1 MSKTVHISAEGSAAT
16 TVVEAVADET
26 GRDPIDLPTLYD
38 VVDPDA
44 LNQLVGPTRFDRE
57 PNVTVTFAIAGCCV
71 EVADTGEVAV
81 ECEDHREARSD
92 TARTEAP
99 GSEAVAV
106 ETSGAVES
114 STGGL
119 AFEGSR

>member
-1 MSKTVHISAEGSAAT
+1 MSTTVHISTEESAAT

-26 GRDPIDLPTLYD
+26 GRAPSDLPTLYD

-44 LNQLVGPTRFDRE
+44 LNQLVDRTRLDRE
-57 PNVTVTFAIAGCCV
+57 PNVTVTFAMAGCRV
-71 EVADTGEVAV
+71 EVTDTGAVAV
-81 ECEDHREARSD
+81 ECEERREARSD
-92 TARTEAP
+92 AARTEVP
-99 GSEAVAV
+99 EREAAAV

-114 STGGL
+114 SASGL